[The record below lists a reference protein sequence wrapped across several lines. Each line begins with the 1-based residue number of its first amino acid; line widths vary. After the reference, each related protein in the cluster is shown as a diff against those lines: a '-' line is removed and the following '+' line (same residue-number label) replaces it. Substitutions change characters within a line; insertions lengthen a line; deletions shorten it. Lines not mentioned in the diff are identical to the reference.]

1 MAADA
6 TLVKGA
12 AAMAA
17 AETAKTTGMVQGI
30 AAGVA
35 PVMAEWA
42 KQKAEDKKLQKE
54 MNQWSQRI
62 EDQIITDD
70 PALRDEAIKIRDQI
84 ATIATNKDLGR
95 DEQRKQILKLRDDF
109 VVSSGEFTRRKTAKA
124 AYIKANANVGDNVSK
139 AYDTYEGN
147 EISKQL
153 GDGSAKEVDGGWEFI
168 IPARG
173 NKEQYVLNVG
183 TEELVNYA
191 KKPADRATITSFQNL
206 ITSKNRQTEP
216 GGEENSIT
224 SVIDSF
230 NTLQKRE
237 ILAEME
243 ASIYVPNM
251 SEEEVDIAFKQ
262 HVTNNIRAE
271 KEIREDVVTAGEE
284 LRNKQRNALI
294 ADLNNKQNNINI
306 IPESKGSEG
315 KAGTNFKIEVP
326 GYATITDASGNSWLR
341 NMGKSVPDIP
351 LTGVEWTQE
360 KIWNLIKSQHS
371 SDARRL
377 GISLTTALPIIN
389 K

>member
-12 AAMAA
+12 AAIAA
-17 AETAKTTGMVQGI
+17 AETAKTTGMAQGI

-54 MNQWSQRI
+54 MNQWSQKI

-70 PALRDEAIKIRDQI
+70 PALRDKAIEIRDQI

-109 VVSSGEFTRRKTAKA
+109 VVSSGEFTRRKAAKG
-124 AYIKANANVGDNVSK
+124 AYIKANADVGDNVSK
-139 AYDTYEGN
+139 AYDAFEGN

-153 GDGSAKEVDGGWEFI
+153 GNGSAKEVDGGWEFI

-173 NKEQYVLNVG
+173 NKEQYVLNVS
-183 TEELVNYA
+183 TDELVNYA
-191 KKPADRATITSFQNL
+191 KKPADRATITAFQNL
-206 ITSKNRQTEP
+206 ITSKNKQTEP
-216 GGEENSIT
+216 GEEENSIT
-224 SVIDSF
+224 SVNDSF

-237 ILAEME
+237 ILSEME
-243 ASIYVPNM
+243 DSVYVPSM

-271 KEIREDVVTAGEE
+271 KDDSLGFGKENRA
-284 LRNKQRNALI
+284 AAI
-294 ADLNNKQNNINI
+294 A
-306 IPESKGSEG
+306 
-315 KAGTNFKIEVP
+315 
-326 GYATITDASGNSWLR
+326 
-341 NMGKSVPDIP
+341 
-351 LTGVEWTQE
+351 
-360 KIWNLIKSQHS
+360 
-371 SDARRL
+371 
-377 GISLTTALPIIN
+377 
-389 K
+389 

>member
-12 AAMAA
+12 AAIAA
-17 AETAKTTGMVQGI
+17 AETAKTTGMAQGI

-95 DEQRKQILKLRDDF
+95 DDQRKQILKLRDDF
-109 VVSSGEFTRRKTAKA
+109 VVSSGEFTRRKAAKA
-124 AYIKANANVGDNVSK
+124 AYIKANADVGDNVSK
-139 AYDTYEGN
+139 AYDAFEGN

-153 GDGSAKEVDGGWEFI
+153 GNGSAKEVDGGWEFI

-173 NKEQYVLNVG
+173 NKEQYVLNVS
-183 TEELVNYA
+183 TDELVNYA
-191 KKPADRATITSFQNL
+191 KKPADRATITAFQNL
-206 ITSKNRQTEP
+206 ITSKNKQTEP

-224 SVIDSF
+224 SVNDSF

-237 ILAEME
+237 ILSEME
-243 ASIYVPNM
+243 DSVYVPSM

-271 KEIREDVVTAGEE
+271 KDDSLGFGKENRAAAIAGIKRALKGINEIKSVNFMGNKLNIPNLPQGFSIQYNMYQTDSGVTYRNPVLVKGNQRIELDVYDPQTGKVGKIPSAEDVRREM
-284 LRNKQRNALI
+284 
-294 ADLNNKQNNINI
+294 INI
-306 IPESKGSEG
+306 YQDD
-315 KAGTNFKIEVP
+315 IER
-326 GYATITDASGNSWLR
+326 YNIDL
-341 NMGKSVPDIP
+341 P
-351 LTGVEWTQE
+351 L
-360 KIWNLIKSQHS
+360 
-371 SDARRL
+371 
-377 GISLTTALPIIN
+377 P
-389 K
+389 